1 MTIIVSVVSYC
12 GVAPPQPIAGRF
24 DQLGGA
30 LGRAAGNEL
39 VLDDPGKYISRVHA
53 RIDYADGA
61 YYLLDVGSNPS
72 LVNERPLGQGKR
84 LRLADQDRIAIGD
97 YQLLVSMPAAVAV
110 PALPPS
116 PLQAPAAVAP
126 AAPMPFNVDD
136 SLAGADILSGGPL
149 AGGDPLGLGWLE
161 QPSGAAPQPAAGPAY
176 RGAESDHVAP
186 QLASFQMP
194 VRAAAPMAIP
204 DDYDPLAD
212 SVPAPAKAPAPAPAP
227 DLTQLPT
234 PAPPAPPVAAV
245 SAPPAPLPAPAPAP
259 VAVASP
265 VPALATPAGAGDGAV
280 FQALLRGLGMVELN
294 SKRTPEEI
302 AELAG
307 AMLREA
313 TGGTMG
319 VLMARAM
326 TKRESRLDMTMIA
339 AQANNPLKFFPDAGA
354 ALQQMLGGAMP
365 GYMGPAR
372 AFSSA
377 FEDLRSHELAVMAG
391 TRAALNGV
399 LARFDPAAIEQ
410 RMAAPSALDRMMT
423 DKRKARMWEQLVALH
438 QQLAHEV
445 QDDFQ
450 RLFGDSFG
458 AAYQQQ
464 IDRLQPPC

>member
-1 MTIIVSVVSYC
+1 MTIIVSVVTYC
-12 GVAPPQPIAGRF
+12 GEAPEQPIAGRF

-84 LRLADQDRIAIGD
+84 LRLADQDRIVIGD
-97 YQLLVSMPAAVAV
+97 YQLLVSMAPAVAI

-126 AAPMPFNVDD
+126 AAPLPFNVDD
-136 SLAGADILSGGPL
+136 SLAGAGILSGGPL
-149 AGGDPLGLGWLE
+149 SGGDPLGLGWLE
-161 QPSGAAPQPAAGPAY
+161 QPSGAAAQPAAGPAY
-176 RGAESDHVAP
+176 RGAESDHAAP
-186 QLASFQMP
+186 QHASFQMP

-212 SVPAPAKAPAPAPAP
+212 SVPAPAKAPAPTPAPAP
-227 DLTQLPT
+227 DLTE
-234 PAPPAPPVAAV
+234 V
-245 SAPPAPLPAPAPAP
+245 SAPAPRPAAPAVAAPPAP

-265 VPALATPAGAGDGAV
+265 APAVATPASGGDGAV

-354 ALQQMLGGAMP
+354 ALQQMIGGGMP

-372 AFSSA
+372 AFASA
-377 FEDLRSHELAVMAG
+377 FEDLRAHELAVMAG

-464 IDRLQPPC
+464 IDRLQPPR